1 MQRVATGVRAPPN
14 VLEDAQIGVV
24 EIVLLPNIQKL
35 HSPPPPLLVARAQVA
50 RNSHAQP
57 LVGHI
62 KMAPASGAKMTV
74 SLYLCASQRP
84 AGIVARL
91 TAHNNTHAGSTF
103 NLCRACPAQ
112 HTTPHSRSPHLH
124 CRMLRCCLHCQV
136 LGAVAFLVLVIDTAD
151 ARKRTVSSRQSSFI

>member
-103 NLCRACPAQ
+103 NFVRSLSCATHNPSLPLSPPAL
-112 HTTPHSRSPHLH
+112 PHATLLSALSGAR
-124 CRMLRCCLHCQV
+124 RRCV
-136 LGAVAFLVLVIDTAD
+136 LGA
-151 ARKRTVSSRQSSFI
+151 RHRHC